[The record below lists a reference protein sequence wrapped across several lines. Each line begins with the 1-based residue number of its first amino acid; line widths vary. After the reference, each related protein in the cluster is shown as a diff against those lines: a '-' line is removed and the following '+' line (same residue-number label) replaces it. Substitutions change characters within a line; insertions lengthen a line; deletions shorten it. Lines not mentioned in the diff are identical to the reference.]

1 VGSHSRSLS
10 RELSL
15 CSRGRE
21 IEGGALSESGFP
33 VCVLVPPLP
42 LGADSASVDT
52 EADERERENKKANTF
67 GGFLVRSALSLER
80 VLTGTRRYLVV
91 SLPSETYDSSY
102 CSSS

>member
-1 VGSHSRSLS
+1 MGSHSRSLS

-21 IEGGALSESGFP
+21 IVEGGAQSESGFP

-52 EADERERENKKANTF
+52 EADERERENKKANTL
-67 GGFLVRSALSLER
+67 GVPGEKCSL
-80 VLTGTRRYLVV
+80 
-91 SLPSETYDSSY
+91 
-102 CSSS
+102 